1 MPPHRLTETDDGLR
15 VITEPVGG
23 ARSLA
28 LGAWIGV
35 GSRFEEPGEAGISH
49 FLEHMLFK
57 GTSRLSAAEIAQGF
71 DGIGAEVNAAT
82 GRDYTVVYTRFL
94 DQHIDHAFGLVADM
108 VSDPV
113 MAELEPEREVVL
125 EEIAM
130 YEDDPSD
137 QVHDLIGEAV
147 FPGQALGRP
156 VIGTAD
162 IVGAFDRE
170 GVGAYHRGH
179 YTPRNMVIAAAGS
192 LDHDDIVARSRD
204 LASRLT
210 AAAGETVV
218 EPGEPGAP
226 RAVVKEKETEQVH
239 LTLGGPGLT
248 RGDDR
253 RHAQAVLDNI
263 LGGSMSSRLFQEVR
277 ERRGLCYSVGTYTS
291 GYSDCGQVGVYV
303 GTRAANIDE
312 SLEVIAAELRMIAE
326 EEVPEDELSRA
337 RENLKGRLVL
347 GSEST
352 ANRMNRLGRSVLGG
366 NEVLTIDEVIARVDA
381 VTAADISALAQEFWR
396 PERLSLAAITTD
408 GDVVEQAF
416 ARHMPHLA
424 AA

>member
-1 MPPHRLTETDDGLR
+1 
-15 VITEPVGG
+15 
-23 ARSLA
+23 
-28 LGAWIGV
+28 
-35 GSRFEEPGEAGISH
+35 
-49 FLEHMLFK
+49 
-57 GTSRLSAAEIAQGF
+57 
-71 DGIGAEVNAAT
+71 
-82 GRDYTVVYTRFL
+82 
-94 DQHIDHAFGLVADM
+94 
-108 VSDPV
+108 
-113 MAELEPEREVVL
+113 
-125 EEIAM
+125 M

-170 GVGAYHRGH
+170 RVGAYHRGH
-179 YTPRNMVIAAAGS
+179 YTPANIVVAAAGS
-192 LDHDDIVARSRD
+192 LDHDDIVRRAGE
-204 LASRLT
+204 LAGRL
-210 AAAGETVV
+210 AAGSDEVAV
-218 EPGEPGAP
+218 EPGVPGLP

-248 RGDDR
+248 RADDR

-277 ERRGLCYSVGTYTS
+277 ERRGLCYSVGTYSS

-312 SLEVIAAELRMIAE
+312 SLRVITAELRRIAE
-326 EEVPEDELSRA
+326 EEVPEPELSRA

-347 GSEST
+347 GSESP
-352 ANRMNRLGRSVLGG
+352 ANRMNRLGRSVLGN

-381 VTAADISALAQEFWR
+381 VTAEDVAGLAREFWR
-396 PERLSLAAITTD
+396 PEALSLAAITTD
-408 GDVVEQAF
+408 GTVVAD
-416 ARHMPHLA
+416 AASRHMPHLA

>member
-1 MPPHRLTETDDGLR
+1 MAEHQLTETPDGLR
-15 VITEPVGG
+15 VITEPVDGV
-23 ARSLA
+23 RSLA
-28 LGAWIGV
+28 LGVWIGV
-35 GSRFEEPGEAGISH
+35 GSRFETPAQAGISH

-57 GTSRLSAAEIAQGF
+57 GTSNHTAAEIAQGF

-82 GRDYTVVYTRFL
+82 GRDYTVVYSRFL
-94 DQHIDHAFGLVADM
+94 DQHIDHAFGLVNDM

-137 QVHDLIGEAV
+137 QVHDLIGETV

-156 VIGTAD
+156 VIGTSE
-162 IVGAFDRE
+162 IVGSLDRE
-170 GVGAYHRGH
+170 RVSRYHGSH
-179 YTPRNMVIAAAGS
+179 YTPQNMVVAAAGS
-192 LDHDDIVARSRD
+192 LDHDDIVERVSRM
-204 LASRLT
+204 SQRLHADVDEAT
-210 AAAGETVV
+210 V
-218 EPGEPGAP
+218 EPGVAGAA
-226 RAVVKEKETEQVH
+226 RAVIKEKETEQVH
-239 LTLGGPGLT
+239 LTLGGPGMT

-277 ERRGLCYSVGTYTS
+277 EKRGLCYSVGTYSS

-303 GTRAANIDE
+303 GTRAANISE
-312 SLEVIAAELRMIAE
+312 SLEIIARELARIADE
-326 EEVPEDELSRA
+326 PVPEGELTRA

-347 GSEST
+347 GGESS

-366 NEVLTIDEVIARVDA
+366 TEVLSVDEVITRVDA
-381 VTAADISALAQEFWR
+381 VTAEDVSALAHEYWR

-408 GDVVEQAF
+408 GSVVEDAM

>member
-1 MPPHRLTETDDGLR
+1 MPGHRLSETPDGLR
-15 VITEPVGG
+15 VITEPIGG

-35 GSRFEEPGEAGISH
+35 GSRFEDPGEAGISH

-71 DGIGAEVNAAT
+71 DGIGAEINAAT

-94 DQHIDHAFGLVADM
+94 DQHIDRAFGLIGDM

-156 VIGTAD
+156 VIGTAE
-162 IVGAFDRE
+162 IVGAFDRAA
-170 GVGAYHRGH
+170 VGAYHRSH
-179 YTPRNMVIAAAGS
+179 YVPTNMVVAAAGS
-192 LDHDDIVARSRD
+192 LEHDDIVARAQE
-204 LASRLT
+204 LAARL
-210 AAAGETVV
+210 AADASEDAI
-218 EPGEPGAP
+218 EPGVPGAP

-248 RGDDR
+248 RRDER

-277 ERRGLCYSVGTYTS
+277 ERRGLCYSVGTYHN

-303 GTRAANIDE
+303 GTRAANLDE
-312 SLEVIAAELRMIAE
+312 SLAVIAAELRRIADE
-326 EEVPEDELSRA
+326 RVPEEELSRA

-347 GSEST
+347 GAESA
-352 ANRMNRLGRSVLGG
+352 ANRMNRLGRAVLGDI
-366 NEVLTIDEVIARVDA
+366 EVLTIDEVIARVDA
-381 VTAADISALAQEFWR
+381 VSAADIAALADELWR
-396 PERLSLAAITTD
+396 PEHLSLAAITTD
-408 GDVVEQAF
+408 GDVVGRA
-416 ARHMPHLA
+416 ASDHMPHLA